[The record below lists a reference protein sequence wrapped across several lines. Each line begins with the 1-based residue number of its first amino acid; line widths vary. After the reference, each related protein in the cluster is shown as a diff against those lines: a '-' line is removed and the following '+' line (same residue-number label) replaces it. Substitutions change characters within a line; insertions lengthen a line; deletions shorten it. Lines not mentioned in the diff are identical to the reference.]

1 MATRL
6 RVTPVR
12 VGGRDRL
19 FVTLP
24 DGTTVAWYDSGTDTD
39 TDTDTRGIGASG
51 GRISVLPGAP
61 REDILAALAP
71 YLTGEVAVGP
81 PPIPT
86 PADLDRLSL
95 HPDDDLAP
103 NRPGEAL
110 HMELDAPPGP
120 GAGPPVRYGRLR
132 RGTWRTG
139 PWGGAT
145 WRQAGWGR
153 TIWPTHP
160 RRKEP
165 RHGDPQHGNPRHG
178 DPRYGDLR
186 AQQLLGDLLDGLEGA
201 GWRVL
206 HSVPL
211 PGAGARID
219 HLAIGPAGVLAVRT
233 LAAGG
238 RRVRIAD
245 PMVRTGRAAPLP
257 QLRWARR
264 AAERASFALATAVRP
279 VLAVVEASRLD
290 TRASAPDVRI
300 LRDTEASA
308 LASLGGVLKPADI
321 EALYAVARDRRT
333 WLSV

>member
-1 MATRL
+1 MTIRL

-12 VGGRDRL
+12 VRGRDRL
-19 FVTLP
+19 FVSLP
-24 DGTTVAWYDSGTDTD
+24 DGTAVAWYD
-39 TDTDTRGIGASG
+39 GAADADGPAGGGQADGRFG
-51 GRISVLPGAP
+51 GRISVLPGAA
-61 REDILAALAP
+61 REDVLAALAP
-71 YLTGEVAVGP
+71 YITGEVAVGP

-110 HMELDAPPGP
+110 HAELDAFPAPE
-120 GAGPPVRYGRLR
+120 R
-132 RGTWRTG
+132 RGWFRRGAWGVGTWSTG
-139 PWGGAT
+139 T
-145 WRQAGWGR
+145 WGR
-153 TIWPTHP
+153 STWPTVLHRRHP
-160 RRKEP
+160 HRRDP
-165 RHGDPQHGNPRHG
+165 RHGE
-178 DPRYGDLR
+178 LL
-186 AQQLLGDLLDGLEGA
+186 AQQLLGDHLDRLEAA

-206 HSVPL
+206 HSIPL

-233 LAAGG
+233 VAARG

-245 PMVRTGRAAPLP
+245 PMVRTGRAQP
-257 QLRWARR
+257 QPHLRWARR

-279 VLAVVEASRLD
+279 VLAVAEASRLD
-290 TRASAPDVRI
+290 AVPSSSDVQI
-300 LRDTEASA
+300 LRDTEIST

-321 EALYAVARDRRT
+321 EALYATARDRHT